1 MKVHFQD
8 LKTGEMIEADGVEI
22 VNGKLT
28 PRLSPRQLRAMAAKR
43 REQEMF
49 EVAESFEG
57 DQRTVSYEE
66 LCEYYAYSR

>member
-8 LKTGEMIEADGVEI
+8 IKTGETIAADGVDI

-28 PRLSPRQLRAMAAKR
+28 PRFSPRQFRAMAAKR

-49 EVAESFEG
+49 EAAENYEG
-57 DQRTVSYEE
+57 DQHTVSYEE
-66 LCEYYAYSR
+66 LCEALNCPR